1 MLSSVNPYG
10 LGNVYTQ
17 NIQPNTKESQPS
29 STQNIQDSQEL
40 PNLSKETL
48 EIRKF
53 SDGVKGAN
61 EMVGAMQIADI
72 TLNAL
77 STQAKDMGEI
87 NPENLNILDKTAKAA
102 QFRNEALFGRE
113 LSLNLAGENVS
124 LSLPLPSQMAQDNSS
139 LIESLSQKHNEIS
152 DKMSTI
158 STLIEKASLPLSNN
172 TQNYDFENFDTNS
185 FKNLFQ

>member
-10 LGNVYTQ
+10 LGNIYTQ

-29 STQNIQDSQEL
+29 TTQNIQDSQEL

-102 QFRNEALFGRE
+102 QFSRRKCFFIFA
-113 LSLNLAGENVS
+113 
-124 LSLPLPSQMAQDNSS
+124 
-139 LIESLSQKHNEIS
+139 
-152 DKMSTI
+152 
-158 STLIEKASLPLSNN
+158 ASKPNG
-172 TQNYDFENFDTNS
+172 TR
-185 FKNLFQ
+185 

>member
-10 LGNVYTQ
+10 LGNIYTQ
-17 NIQPNTKESQPS
+17 NIQPITKESQPS
-29 STQNIQDSQEL
+29 TTQNIQDSQEL

-124 LSLPLPSQMAQDNSS
+124 LSLPLPSQMAQDDSS